1 MTDEVKG
8 NLSDAIEE
16 AVEIAEDVVRHP
28 FTKTLARLGFYTK
41 GFLFIVIGIL
51 AVLVAVG
58 VRGGEL
64 TAPNGALAA
73 IAQFRYGKIILIIF
87 IVGAV
92 SHGVWNILR
101 GAADVDDAG
110 ISWQGIIKRLI
121 WAGIGIFYF
130 ALAWTALNLIIR
142 AQSASA
148 EFQRTLTTIL
158 LMLPLGAIL
167 VGIIGLSTI
176 GAGVHEFYSGIS
188 GKYKKDLRLNGVEK
202 RQRNII
208 TVLGIFGFTAR
219 GLIFALMGY
228 FFISA
233 AIDFNPNEAAG
244 MDGALLALAQTY
256 YGKTIL
262 FVTAAGLICHGILSF
277 YEAKYRRIC

>member
-1 MTDEVKG
+1 MTDETKG
-8 NLSDAIEE
+8 NLSEAIEE

-28 FTKTLARLGFYTK
+28 LTKTLARLGFYTK
-41 GFLFIVIGIL
+41 GFLFIVIGVL
-51 AVLVAVG
+51 AVLVAIG
-58 VRGGEL
+58 VKSGQL
-64 TAPNGALAA
+64 TAPDGALSA
-73 IAQFRYGKIILIIF
+73 IAQVQYGKIILIVF

-92 SHGVWNILR
+92 GHGVWNILR
-101 GAADVDDAG
+101 GAADVDSAG
-110 ISWQGIIKRLI
+110 NNWQGIIKRI
-121 WAGIGIFYF
+121 IPAGIGIFYLV
-130 ALAWTALNLIIR
+130 LAWTALNLIIK
-142 AQSASA
+142 AQSENA

-167 VGIIGLSTI
+167 VGIIGISTV

-202 RQRNII
+202 RQIKII
-208 TVLGIFGFTAR
+208 TLLGILGFTAR
-219 GLIFALMGY
+219 ALIFVLMGY

-233 AIDFNPNEAAG
+233 AVDSNPNEAVG
-244 MDGALLALAQTY
+244 MDGALLTLAQTY
-256 YGKTIL
+256 YGKTFL